1 MAKKGKDNDLNE
13 KILKLCLC
21 NAIEDSNLTIQFI
34 DTRIKFYTTLI
45 EQLEDNKPF
54 FFQKKKL
61 IEYNNKLEEYNDKI
75 SDLYR
80 QMGEE
85 TELIIKMHEQL

>member
-1 MAKKGKDNDLNE
+1 MAKKNKDNDLNE
-13 KILKLCLC
+13 KILKLCFS
-21 NAIEDSNLTIQFI
+21 NAIENSNLTMQCI
-34 DTRIKFYTTLI
+34 DTKIKFYTTLI
-45 EQLEDNKPF
+45 EQLEDDKPF

-61 IEYNNKLEEYNDKI
+61 IEYNNKLEEYNNKI

-85 TELIIKMHEQL
+85 VELIIKTQEQL